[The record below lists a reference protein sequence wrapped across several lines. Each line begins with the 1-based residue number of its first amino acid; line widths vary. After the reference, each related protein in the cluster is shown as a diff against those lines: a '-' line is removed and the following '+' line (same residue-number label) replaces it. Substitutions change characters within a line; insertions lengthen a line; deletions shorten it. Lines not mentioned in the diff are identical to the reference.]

1 MFYRN
6 SVRLCVAL
14 SITLI
19 LHVVPAAAQVDR
31 ASLTGTVTDATGAVI
46 VGAKVRVTHE
56 GSGLE
61 REGEVGTGGAYM
73 IPQLPI
79 GIYTV
84 KIEAAGFRSVQFDKV
99 QLLVGQ
105 TRTLDAKLDIATA
118 ATAIEV
124 RDIGRGSGPLFGG
137 NRHRGSVHASFR
149 TAHQRAELGQ
159 PDGAGGRRGEHRR
172 GFSGRRPVRRPGQ
185 RRQQLDL
192 RRRRQHRHQ
201 GSHLR
206 HRRAAGGQHGLHRG
220 VQGEF
225 LAVFGRFRR
234 RHGRAGPPG
243 VEERLQPVSRR
254 AVRVLPQQ
262 RARRAHHL
270 RRSQAGAL
278 PPESVRRQ
286 HRRPHQ
292 SRTSCSSSETT
303 KVCGS
308 GRVRSTPTACPAR
321 RCAAG

>member
-1 MFYRN
+1 MNCR
-6 SVRLCVAL
+6 RLCVAL
-14 SITLI
+14 SIALV
-19 LHVVPAAAQVDR
+19 LHVVPAAAQLDR

-46 VGAKVRVTHE
+46 VGAKVGVTHE

-61 REGEVGTGGAYM
+61 REGEVGTAGAYM

-105 TRTLDAKLDIATA
+105 TRTLDAKLEIATA

-124 RDIGRGSGPLFGG
+124 RDMAAALDRSSAEIGTVVQSAQVSQLPINGR
-137 NRHRGSVHASFR
+137 NWAS
-149 TAHQRAELGQ
+149 LM
-159 PDGAGGRRGEHRR
+159 
-172 GFSGRRPVRRPGQ
+172 V
-185 RRQQLDL
+185 L
-192 RRRRQHRHQ
+192 
-201 GSHLR
+201 
-206 HRRAAGGQHGLHRG
+206 AAGA
-220 VQGEF
+220 VNTGEGF
-225 LAVFGRFRR
+225 QDDVRFV
-234 RHGRAGPPG
+234 GRANDDNNWTFDG
-243 VEERLQPVSRR
+243 VDNTAIKDPTYGTGARLVVSMDSIAEFKVSSSLYSADSGGGMGGQVHLVSKSGSNAVSRR

-278 PPESVRRQ
+278 PPEPVRRQ
-286 HRRPHQ
+286 HRRPDQ
-292 SRTSCSSSETT
+292 TRTSCSSSATT